1 MKYIITCP
9 FCGNAFTVEE
19 NGQQEFL
26 CPTCGGPNTLENAV
40 VMHDQKKIDE
50 EVKRNVNAAVRKAL
64 IEKELQE
71 QAEEEKE
78 EDLKIRNALLKS
90 GIGIALLILI
100 ALSAEMC
107 GI

>member
-40 VMHDQKKIDE
+40 VMHDRDKIDA
-50 EVKRNVNAAVRKAL
+50 EVNRKGWSCNAHGAVL
-64 IEKELQE
+64 LQ
-71 QAEEEKE
+71 
-78 EDLKIRNALLKS
+78 I
-90 GIGIALLILI
+90 IP
-100 ALSAEMC
+100 
-107 GI
+107 